1 MAKANLQVKL
11 LTSLKAHALV
21 VNEVINDPEF
31 SKQPS
36 TVRLAVNIYTRTLAL
51 TVSNWEKVFDE
62 NSS

>member
-1 MAKANLQVKL
+1 MKKVNLQVKL
-11 LTSLKAHALV
+11 LTSLKDHALV

-31 SKQPS
+31 SKQSP

-62 NSS
+62 NPP